1 MRLYLKKGLLYI
13 GLIFVV
19 IIYSYIWNFIS
30 IPLLNKDG
38 VIGYLTL
45 KNFNPWNNSIRYFFF
60 LILPLLYYL
69 VGSYLINKDKIIN
82 LVDLLKPY
90 YLKNKD
96 FRFADIKIL
105 FFIFVFLI
113 FFDFLSSDLKNYSI
127 DSYHLGDQLTPGI
140 NYFFYNNFW
149 LSSFLGRGSDI
160 FNSILAWKI
169 FGTQSI
175 GSLQFLKLIYIFF
188 LKIFSVIFVFYLI
201 QFFNFEKKLK
211 IIFFTILSLTILSLS
226 EFNDEVNYLTDR
238 DIFVI
243 IFLIFFILCFKS
255 KKKIIFNVAITF
267 VSFFSLVFNTIDIG
281 VYLLFV
287 LYSYSLYLIF
297 SKQLI
302 SFICIILSSFIFF
315 IFFILIF
322 GFNEFNSF
330 IINIFYVIRNIDLLH
345 GLEYPQPFFY
355 SDEFQH
361 GARAS
366 KTLLTQLIA
375 GLLILISVIYKE
387 NNYSINQKVFLIF
400 LYLLCVV
407 SYKNALGRADS
418 YHIKLCSDL
427 QTIIISFYILILIQN
442 LINKY
447 EFINFNKT
455 SSLIIS
461 LILIL
466 PFFFK
471 NLNFE
476 NIYNFKNNT
485 TKFIYADDKEFLT
498 LEYQQNIS
506 KIKEIFQDETC
517 FQNFT
522 EDLSIPYLIKKP
534 TCTKYL
540 GSWLASGK
548 TLEFDYIK
556 ILKIRKPK
564 YILYSSPTFSFDNLN
579 TQKRLKYVNEYII
592 NNYKPFKSFNGFD
605 ILTKK

>member
-1 MRLYLKKGLLYI
+1 MRLYYKKGILYI
-13 GLIFVV
+13 GLTFV
-19 IIYSYIWNFIS
+19 IIISSYIWNFIS
-30 IPLLNKDG
+30 IPLLNKEG

-60 LILPLLYYL
+60 LTIPLLYYL
-69 VGSYLINKDKIIN
+69 VGSYLINKNKIIN
-82 LVDLLKPY
+82 LVDLFKPY

-105 FFIFVFLI
+105 FFIFIFLI
-113 FFDFLSSDLKNYSI
+113 FFDFLSTDLKTFSI

-140 NYFFYNNFW
+140 NYLFYNNFW
-149 LSSFLGRGSDI
+149 ISSFLGRGSDI
-160 FNSILAWKI
+160 FNSLLAWKT
-169 FGTQSI
+169 FGSETI
-175 GSLQFLKLIYIFF
+175 GSLQFLKLITIFL
-188 LKIFSVIFVFYLI
+188 LKIFSIIFVYYLI
-201 QFFNFEKKLK
+201 QFFNFQKNLK
-211 IIFFTILSLTILSLS
+211 VIFFTILSLILLS
-226 EFNDEVNYLTDR
+226 FSKFNDEVNYLTDR

-243 IFLIFFILCFKS
+243 IFLIFFIQCFNS
-255 KKKIIFNVAITF
+255 KKKIIFNVAITL
-267 VSFFSLVFNTIDIG
+267 VSFSSLIFNTFDIG

-287 LYSYSLYLIF
+287 LFFYIFYLIF
-297 SKQLI
+297 SRQFVAFT
-302 SFICIILSSFIFF
+302 SIILSSLFFF
-315 IFFILIF
+315 IIFILIF
-322 GFNEFNSF
+322 SFSEFNAL
-330 IINIFYVIRNIDLLH
+330 IINIFSVIRNIDLLH
-345 GLEYPQPFFY
+345 GLEHPQPFFY
-355 SDEFQH
+355 SDEIQH
-361 GARAS
+361 GFRAS
-366 KTLLTQLIA
+366 KALLLQLVA
-375 GLLILISVIYKE
+375 GLLILTSVIYKE

-400 LYLLCVV
+400 LYLLCIV
-407 SYKNALGRADS
+407 SYKNALGRSDS

-427 QTIIISFYILILIQN
+427 QSIIISFYILILIKN
-442 LINKY
+442 LFDKY
-447 EFINFNKT
+447 KFINLNKT

-476 NIYNFKNNT
+476 NIYNFKNNA

-506 KIKEIFQDETC
+506 KIEEIFKDETC

-548 TLEFDYIK
+548 TLEADYIK

-579 TQKRLKYVNEYII
+579 TQKRLKYVNEYIV
-592 NNYKPFKSFNGFD
+592 NNYKPYKSFNGFD
-605 ILTKK
+605 ILSKK